1 MGRNRR
7 QVKEKMVAILTLLID
22 AALIISIWCTL
33 SGMTEVQDE
42 HDEDIDN
49 HEDRL
54 NALEDYADYIREEIM
69 SLKRKENADDDR
81 ADNYVRWR
89 RRIRRAEEGD

>member
-1 MGRNRR
+1 MGRNRKA
-7 QVKEKMVAILTLLID
+7 VSKKMIAILTLLTD
-22 AALIISIWCTL
+22 VVLVISIWCAL
-33 SGMTEVQDE
+33 SGMTAVQDE
-42 HDEDIDN
+42 QDKDIDN

-54 NALEDYADYIREEIM
+54 DALEDYADYIREEIM

-89 RRIRRAEEGD
+89 RRIRRAEESD

>member
-49 HEDRL
+49 HDDRL

-89 RRIRRAEEGD
+89 RRVRRAEESD

>member
-1 MGRNRR
+1 
-7 QVKEKMVAILTLLID
+7 MVAIVTLLVD
-22 AALIISIWCTL
+22 VALLISIWCMF
-33 SGMTEVQDE
+33 SGITTVQDE
-42 HDEDIDN
+42 QDKDIDN

-89 RRIRRAEEGD
+89 RRIRRAEESD